1 MKPIVNAILAGIRHN
16 VRTYIF
22 SIDLTDEQKKEL
34 SDGLHQ
40 LAVDIIEASAKG
52 FAEGLKEEE

>member
-1 MKPIVNAILAGIRHN
+1 MKPIINAILSGIKHN
-16 VRTYIF
+16 INTYLI
-22 SIDLTDEQKKEL
+22 SIDLTDDQKKEL
-34 SDGLHQ
+34 AEGLHL